1 MLTLHGRHRYVVHA
15 FGSWSFGLS
24 VDMLR
29 ILQWSVGERREETF
43 ADAGV
48 SLKRIRVAVASL
60 AANAGGFHRPRT
72 LDTSR
77 NLTCFPYFEQNSSCL
92 VTRMKNAKPAEPS
105 LYRRRLWHKG
115 HS

>member
-24 VDMLR
+24 VGMR
-29 ILQWSVGERREETF
+29 WILQWSVAERRQETF

-48 SLKRIRVAVASL
+48 GLKRIRVAVASL
-60 AANAGGFHRPRT
+60 AADAGGYHRPRA

-77 NLTCFPYFEQNSSCL
+77 NLTCFPNFPQNSSCL

-105 LYRRRLWHKG
+105 LYLLRLWHSG